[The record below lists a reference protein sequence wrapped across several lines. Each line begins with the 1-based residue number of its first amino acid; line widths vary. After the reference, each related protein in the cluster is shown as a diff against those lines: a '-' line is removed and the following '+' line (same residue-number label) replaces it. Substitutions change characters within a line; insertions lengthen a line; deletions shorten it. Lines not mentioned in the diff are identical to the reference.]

1 MFPKVKDQN
10 YLKKKYLSDFSE
22 NKYPKCEFF
31 YIILQTLFPKE
42 LETNIKASRKHRA
55 LNKMKDKNELINMTP
70 EIYYE
75 IVRII
80 SFPSKD

>member
-1 MFPKVKDQN
+1 MLPKVKDQN
-10 YLKKKYLSDFSE
+10 YLKKYLSDFSE
-22 NKYPKCEFF
+22 SEYSEREFF
-31 YIILQTLFPKE
+31 YIILQILFLKE
-42 LETNIKASRKHRA
+42 LETIIKVSIKYRA
-55 LNKMKDKNELINMTP
+55 LDETKDKNELIKMTS